1 MVDYGHGMVG
11 YVLNLISLISGLVVF
26 VISLMVVA
34 IIIYYQYNNR
44 LKREEK
50 ITLILSANIYLII
63 LIQIISIIS
72 LNIQTLIGDV
82 YGNNFDSS
90 WCILRGYFTCMTC
103 FTLYHTFV
111 VQVNNEKE
119 YIVMSSREASPKSVP
134 RYRLE
139 YRELKIFL
147 FHLLALIQLQ

>member
-1 MVDYGHGMVG
+1 MVDYERGIVG
-11 YVLNLISLISGLVVF
+11 YVLNLISLISGLVVS
-26 VISLMVVA
+26 VISLMLVA
-34 IIIYYQYNNR
+34 IIIYHQYTNR

-50 ITLILSANIYLII
+50 ITLALSANIYLFIFIEII
-63 LIQIISIIS
+63 TSISF
-72 LNIQTLIGDV
+72 NIQTLIGDV

-90 WCILRGYFTCMTC
+90 WCIIRGYFICMTF

-119 YIVMSSREASPKSVP
+119 YIVMSSREASPKLVP

-139 YRELKIFL
+139 YRDLKIFL